1 MVAKKGAFTSH
12 EEIESL
18 FKYQNDPSSRIHS
31 EVQSKIKEIKDR
43 NVTSKLEHY
52 FKNMVL
58 DGKGS
63 KGSSNAGSSTLKTS
77 IKDKVTKKMYNPLIS
92 TPERRH

>member
-1 MVAKKGAFTSH
+1 MVAKKGAFTSY

-18 FKYQNDPSSRIHS
+18 FNYQSDPNSRIHS

-43 NVTSKLEHY
+43 NVTSKLENI
-52 FKNMVL
+52 FKNMKL

-63 KGSSNAGSSTLKTS
+63 SSSKMTP
-77 IKDKVTKKMYNPLIS
+77 IKEKI
-92 TPERRH
+92 